1 MEQPILDPLS
11 FAAGVW
17 NLTLAQARE
26 LNAQLDCEPSEPAK
40 LEAATR
46 YIRRRV
52 DSETLAR
59 TAARIRGGELRI
71 RLAAPDSQGRLR
83 LLGTGRDAA

>member
-1 MEQPILDPLS
+1 MEQSFLDPVS

-17 NLTLAQARE
+17 NLTPAQARE
-26 LNAQLDCEPSEPAK
+26 LSAQLDCEPSEPLR

-46 YIRRRV
+46 YIRRHV

-59 TAARIRGGELRI
+59 TAARIRSGDLRI
-71 RLAAPDSQGRLR
+71 KLAAPDSQGMLR
-83 LLGTGRDAA
+83 LLDSGRDAA